1 MSLEGLE
8 ELKANLQRVD
18 DWTKPAI
25 KKALEKAAGNTINK
39 IKSKDHLWGKTLSRQ
54 TVKEHPHKEFYS
66 WSQELLNSI
75 RRSEVSIKIAGGAE
89 IEIRAGDKTI
99 DYAASV
105 ELGGPNRRAFPFL
118 KPGLE
123 ETQGENIIIM
133 AEEIKRAF

>member
-1 MSLEGLE
+1 MALEGLE

-18 DWTKPAI
+18 DWTNPAI
-25 KKALEKAAGNTINK
+25 KRALEKAAGNTINK
-39 IKSKDHLWGKTLSRQ
+39 IKSKDHIHGKTLSRQ

-75 RRSEVSIKIAGGAE
+75 RRSEVKVKLDGAQ
-89 IEIRAGDKTI
+89 IEIHAGDKTI
-99 DYAASV
+99 DYAAAV

-123 ETQGENIIIM
+123 ETQGENIVIM
-133 AEEIKRAF
+133 AEEIKKVF